1 MEWLINRRRM
11 MFNRV
16 IPPEYLEFEDAE
28 FWRICC
34 EHWGDYNETV
44 ITDNGDN
51 TVNIITTL
59 KSMLYNSIKKSVL
72 ISSQYNVDNSEGIY
86 VSGTTKEA
94 VGITR
99 IQCESVLSI
108 YTTFQ
113 YNSSIESAVELG
125 KYFTSVTSFNG
136 RAFQNCTNLKAI
148 DISNITSMV
157 KLALYNIAVP
167 ELVFAEGFI
176 TIPSQSIGGGA
187 KVKYADFPST
197 ISSIETNNI
206 NNFAAGAIV
215 VCRATTPPSLG
226 TGNTS
231 CTTIYV
237 PSTAVEDYKA
247 ATNWSAQAS
256 KIRAIEGTWYETH
269 RSLEPT
275 T

>member
-16 IPPEYLEFEDAE
+16 IPPEYLDFEDEE

-44 ITDNGDN
+44 ITDNGDD
-51 TVNIITTL
+51 TVNIVTTF
-59 KSMLYNSIKKSVL
+59 KSMLYNSIKKNVL
-72 ISSQYNVDNSEGIY
+72 ISSQYNVDNTGGIY
-86 VSGTTKEA
+86 VAGTTKEA

-108 YTTFQ
+108 GTIFQ
-113 YNSSIESAVELG
+113 SNSSIESAVELG
-125 KYFTSVTSFNG
+125 EYFTSVTSFNG

-157 KLALYNIAVP
+157 AYALYNIAVP
-167 ELVFAEGFI
+167 ELVFAEGMT
-176 TIPSQSIGGGA
+176 TIPTMSIGGGK
-187 KVKYADFPST
+187 KVKYVDFPTT
-197 ISSIETNNI
+197 ITSIRNNNI

-247 ATNWSAQAS
+247 ASDWSAQAS
-256 KIRAIEGTWYETH
+256 KIQAIEGTWYETH
-269 RSLEPT
+269 HSLEPT